1 MMNFLYKEEFLF
13 KKKKTFHERVVE
25 SVNIL
30 NKYPDRIPI
39 ICERQGTNIPPADR
53 SKYLVPMD
61 LTMGQFLYVIRK
73 RLSLDPS
80 LGLFLFI
87 GNDGLLMNN
96 AKLISECYNEHKDKD
111 GFLYLKYSGEN
122 TFG

>member
-1 MMNFLYKEEFLF
+1 MNYFYKDDFLF
-13 KKKKTFHERVVE
+13 KKKKTFNERLNE
-25 SVNIL
+25 SITIR

-39 ICERQGTNIPPADR
+39 VCERQGTNIPKIDKT
-53 SKYLVPMD
+53 KYLVPKD

-73 RLSLDPS
+73 RLTLDPS

-87 GNDGLLMNN
+87 GEQGLLINS
-96 AKLISECYNEHKDKD
+96 AKLASECYNCHKDKD
-111 GFLYLKYSGEN
+111 GFLYIKYSGEN

>member
-1 MMNFLYKEEFLF
+1 MNYFYKDDFLF
-13 KKKKTFHERVVE
+13 KKKKTFNERLNE
-25 SVNIL
+25 SITIR

-39 ICERQGTNIPPADR
+39 VCERQGTNIPKIDKT
-53 SKYLVPMD
+53 KYLVPKD

-73 RLSLDPS
+73 RLTLDPS

-87 GNDGLLMNN
+87 GEKGLLINS
-96 AKLISECYNEHKDKD
+96 AKLASECYNYHKDKD
-111 GFLYLKYSGEN
+111 GFLYIKYSGEN